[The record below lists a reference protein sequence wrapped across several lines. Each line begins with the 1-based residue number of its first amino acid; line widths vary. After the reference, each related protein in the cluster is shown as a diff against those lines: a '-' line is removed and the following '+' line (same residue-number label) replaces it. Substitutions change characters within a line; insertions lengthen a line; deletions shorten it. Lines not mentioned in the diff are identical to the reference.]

1 MFFRLSPQS
10 GVPMYLQLVEQV
22 RHGVET
28 GALRAGDQLPTL
40 RTVAEELVVNPNTV
54 AKAYREMEHAGLIVL
69 RQGAGAFVAA
79 GVARAEPRA
88 VQKGRTVVRR
98 AIDALRDLGLDDG
111 AIRRLVDTTLAE
123 ESEPTGVT
131 RR

>member
-1 MFFRLSPQS
+1 MFFRLNPQS

-40 RTVAEELVVNPNTV
+40 RTVAEALVVNPNTV

-98 AIDALRDLGLDDG
+98 AIDTLRDLGLDDG

>member
-40 RTVAEELVVNPNTV
+40 RTVAEALVVNPNTV

-79 GVARAEPRA
+79 GLARAEPRA

-98 AIDALRDLGLDDG
+98 TVETLRDLGLDDG

-123 ESEPTGVT
+123 EAEPTGVT

>member
-1 MFFRLSPQS
+1 MFFRLTPQS

-40 RTVAEELVVNPNTV
+40 RTVADALVVNPNTV

-79 GVARAEPRA
+79 GVTRAEPRA

-98 AIDALRDLGLDDG
+98 ALDALRDLGLDDG

>member
-1 MFFRLSPQS
+1 
-10 GVPMYLQLVEQV
+10 
-22 RHGVET
+22 
-28 GALRAGDQLPTL
+28 
-40 RTVAEELVVNPNTV
+40 
-54 AKAYREMEHAGLIVL
+54 
-69 RQGAGAFVAA
+69 
-79 GVARAEPRA
+79 

>member
-28 GALRAGDQLPTL
+28 GTLRAGDQLPTL

-69 RQGAGAFVAA
+69 RQGAGAFVAT